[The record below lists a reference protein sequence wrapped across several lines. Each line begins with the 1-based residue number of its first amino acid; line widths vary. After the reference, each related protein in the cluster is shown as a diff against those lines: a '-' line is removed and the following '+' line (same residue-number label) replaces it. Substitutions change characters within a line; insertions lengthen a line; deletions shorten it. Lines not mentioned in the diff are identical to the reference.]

1 MDQLYSSL
9 NYGQFVGL
17 SVLGSCLLIVL
28 VAVVGGWTEIRKAE
42 LAAALKH
49 DMLDRGLSAEEIRM
63 VLDAGTKHSRK
74 VAADSH
80 AAYCG

>member
-9 NYGQFVGL
+9 NNGQFVGL
-17 SVLGSCLLIVL
+17 SVFGCCLVVVL

-63 VLDAGTKHSRK
+63 VLDAGTKHSRR
-74 VAADSH
+74 AAAESH